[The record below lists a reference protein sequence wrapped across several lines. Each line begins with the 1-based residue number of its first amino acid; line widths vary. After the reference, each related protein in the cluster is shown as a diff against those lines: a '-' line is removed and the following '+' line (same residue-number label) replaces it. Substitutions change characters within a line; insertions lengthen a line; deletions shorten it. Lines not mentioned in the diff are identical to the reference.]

1 MLSIDKI
8 KKILSLRENKRV
20 EFKKC
25 TDQVSASVY
34 ETICSFL
41 NAEGGHIFLGV
52 NDDGVIIGINPKCA
66 IDMTKSIINTLNNP
80 EQFLPPMPINPEIIE
95 IDGKLIIYINVPESE
110 QVHRYKNRFFDRWGD
125 ADNDVSKHTYLVKN
139 MFMRKEKESSENKI
153 FPDVTLEDMDD
164 ESFKIMRSHISIHN
178 SNHPWL
184 SMTNEEFLKSL
195 FWDKQRETNKEGY
208 KLAAI
213 LLFGKE
219 QTILNCCPWHRTDAI
234 YRSMSY
240 ERFLHPLPTD
250 PDIRYNDRD
259 MICVN
264 LIQSYI
270 RLLNFVQRN
279 MPDKF
284 RLADNGIDRLD
295 LRIMIFREVI
305 SNTLLHREYIS
316 SYTNKFLIFRDRVIT
331 ENWTKPFQTGEIDIN
346 DWRTRTKNP
355 LITKVFREMK
365 WAEELGSGQKNIR
378 KYAPLYFEN
387 AEIEIHSGEEFIFS
401 ITYRDPK
408 EFELTEDIPTSRD
421 QVGTK
426 SGPSQDQVG
435 TKLALNQGEIQ
446 TILETC
452 ISEKSLLEIITLLH
466 FSNRTKFRNKY
477 IKPLIAEGLLAMTV
491 PNKPNSRLQKY
502 YTTEKGKSL
511 LNR

>member
-8 KKILSLRENKRV
+8 KKILSLGENKRV

-139 MFMRKEKESSENKI
+139 IFMRKEKESSENEI

-164 ESFKIMRSHISIHN
+164 ESFKIMRNHISIHN

-195 FWDKQRETNKEGY
+195 FWGKQRETNKEGY

-270 RLLNFVQRN
+270 RLLMV
-279 MPDKF
+279 
-284 RLADNGIDRLD
+284 
-295 LRIMIFREVI
+295 
-305 SNTLLHREYIS
+305 
-316 SYTNKFLIFRDRVIT
+316 
-331 ENWTKPFQTGEIDIN
+331 
-346 DWRTRTKNP
+346 
-355 LITKVFREMK
+355 
-365 WAEELGSGQKNIR
+365 
-378 KYAPLYFEN
+378 
-387 AEIEIHSGEEFIFS
+387 
-401 ITYRDPK
+401 
-408 EFELTEDIPTSRD
+408 
-421 QVGTK
+421 
-426 SGPSQDQVG
+426 
-435 TKLALNQGEIQ
+435 
-446 TILETC
+446 
-452 ISEKSLLEIITLLH
+452 
-466 FSNRTKFRNKY
+466 
-477 IKPLIAEGLLAMTV
+477 
-491 PNKPNSRLQKY
+491 
-502 YTTEKGKSL
+502 
-511 LNR
+511 